1 MNCHENSVLA
11 AALRIVW
18 GVASPRD
25 LERLAALQP
34 VQERAQ
40 VMVMAQALETE
51 HKQTAQSYGDQAAGA

>member
-11 AALRIVW
+11 AALRIVR
-18 GVASPRD
+18 GVATPRD
-25 LERLAALQP
+25 LDRLAALQP

-51 HKQTAQSYGDQAAGA
+51 RERGAQSYDDQAAGT